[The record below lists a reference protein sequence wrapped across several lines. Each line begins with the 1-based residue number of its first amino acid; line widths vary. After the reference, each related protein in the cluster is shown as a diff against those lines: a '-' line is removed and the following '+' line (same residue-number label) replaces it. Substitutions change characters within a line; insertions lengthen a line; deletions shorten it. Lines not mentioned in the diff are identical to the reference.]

1 MSKLI
6 KRVINFED
14 IEYIFLTILL
24 VLGFLIRLYK
34 INNPVA
40 DWHSWRQADTASVT
54 RSYVDYGLNLL
65 YPKYHDI
72 SSIQTGYLNLE
83 GLRLVEFPIFN
94 LFHFLLVK
102 TLPNVSFD
110 ALGRLTSI
118 IFSIFS
124 AFFLFLIGKR
134 FLGKWGG
141 LLTSFFFLFL
151 PFNIYFSRVILPEP
165 LCVFFSLLSLWL
177 FIKYI
182 DSEKALYLL
191 SSGIV
196 FSLALLIKPFALFYI
211 VSMVYLL
218 LGKHSFKK
226 IVDTPKLLINL
237 LIFVDLVLVPLLL
250 WRSWIGKHP
259 EGIPYFTWAFNG
271 DLIRFRPAFWRW
283 IFGERIGRLILGIWG
298 LIPFIVGVVI
308 KKKNYFGLSL
318 MLGALVY
325 VFIVATA
332 SVRHD
337 YYQILII
344 PPISLLAAEGSLYL
358 WGSNI
363 FNKWLARPIL
373 IFSIVLGLGMGWYQV
388 KEYYKID
395 HPEIIAAG
403 QAVDKLTPKE
413 ARVIAPYNGD
423 TAFLYQTKRWGWPVV
438 DDSIEN
444 IIKLGATTYVSV
456 DLGSADTKYV
466 EAKFKTIEKTSQ
478 YIVVDLTKQIK
489 K

>member
-403 QAVDKLTPKE
+403 QSVDKLTPKE